1 MKRLAKMVVGQAF
14 QPVSTASCAVKL
26 QSLTSLAAYLALMFI
41 VPATGVAQFAV
52 DSMGGTQSAGI
63 SVYGTGET
71 AAKPD
76 LVEISLRANASAE
89 LTADALVKYK
99 DTKRRTLEAF
109 EKLKLEKLE
118 VDEQGVSLSNQG
130 SAEQMQMAMRGM
142 MGTGSGKSQVQISSS
157 LQLRLSGIKDL
168 PVEQVLETVGSLLD
182 AAKDAGA
189 DVGPSAAE
197 MNMAWRYGNVPE
209 GTLVR
214 FIIDDLEKLREE
226 AYENAVA
233 DARTRAAR
241 LAKLNGIK
249 LGQVLG
255 VQEMQVSGDEGQQ
268 QVVYNPYGRAQ
279 QPSGKPKKPH
289 IISETFNEIPFRV
302 KLLVRFAIEPEHD
315 KTARND

>member
-1 MKRLAKMVVGQAF
+1 MLL
-14 QPVSTASCAVKL
+14 PVSAR
-26 QSLTSLAAYLALMFI
+26 
-41 VPATGVAQFAV
+41 AQFVV
-52 DSMGGTQSAGI
+52 DPTGGAQSAGI

-118 VDEQGVSLSNQG
+118 VEEQGVSLANQG

-142 MGTGSGKSQVQISSS
+142 MGSGGGKSQVQISSS

-168 PVEQVLETVGSLLD
+168 SAEEVLETVGTLLD

-197 MNMAWRYGNVPE
+197 MNMAWRYGNLPE

-214 FIIDDLEKLREE
+214 FIVDDLDKLREE

-233 DARTRAAR
+233 DARTRAER

-249 LGQVLG
+249 LGHVLG
-255 VQEMQVSGDEGQQ
+255 VQEVQVSGDDAAQQ
-268 QVVYNPYGRAQ
+268 QVYYPYGRQ
-279 QPSGKPKKPH
+279 QNASNKPKKPH
-289 IISETFNEIPFRV
+289 IVSETFNEVPFRV
-302 KLLVRFAIEPEHD
+302 KLLVRFAITSEGE
-315 KTARND
+315 KTAKN

>member
-1 MKRLAKMVVGQAF
+1 MSG
-14 QPVSTASCAVKL
+14 S
-26 QSLTSLAAYLALMFI
+26 
-41 VPATGVAQFAV
+41 
-52 DSMGGTQSAGI
+52 QSAGI

-71 AAKPD
+71 SAKPD

-118 VDEQGVSLSNQG
+118 VDEQGVQLSNQG

-142 MGTGSGKSQVQISSS
+142 MGTGGGKSQVQISSS
-157 LQLRLSGIKDL
+157 LQLRLAGIREL

-197 MNMAWRYGNVPE
+197 LNMAWRYGNMPE
-209 GTLVR
+209 GALVR
-214 FIIDDLEKLREE
+214 FIIDDLDKLREE
-226 AYENAVA
+226 AYESAVA

-249 LGQVLG
+249 LGSVLG
-255 VQEMQVSGDEGQQ
+255 VQEMQVSGDEVQQQ

-279 QPSGKPKKPH
+279 HATGKPKKPH
-289 IISETFNEIPFRV
+289 IISETFNDIPFRV
-302 KLLVRFAIEPEHD
+302 KLLVRFAIEPEPD
-315 KTARND
+315 KTAKND